1 MFRALKLFCLI
12 LYQWRHVI
20 INLPKPIRM
29 YNGKSG
35 PVTAGRPSVT
45 GGSGT
50 LAVSKEKNF
59 LRPMWENRDLCYG
72 LLMMY
77 N

>member
-1 MFRALKLFCLI
+1 
-12 LYQWRHVI
+12 
-20 INLPKPIRM
+20 M